1 MDLPQA
7 FYFKAGKPAVLLL
20 HTFSGTPNDVRVMG
34 RSLQKRGYTVLG
46 PMFTGHGTADPQ
58 QIFQTGNP
66 DRWWQDTS
74 EAIQQLTADGHSQI
88 AVFGESL
95 GGLFAMKAL
104 TQSDNV
110 VAGGTINTPLF
121 PVDTSRVAKRFLEEC
136 RKWYQKQQLAAYEI
150 ASKMQFLS
158 EHINPMLASIGEY
171 TQPIHD
177 ELNGVV
183 KPTFIAQGDADELL
197 DRNIGQR
204 LADYLSV
211 SAPVT
216 YQHYPGAPHVM
227 TYSPQ
232 GRQLNEDI
240 GNFLETVMPM
250 EFRQND

>member
-46 PMFTGHGTADPQ
+46 PMFTGHGTVDPQ

-66 DRWWQDTS
+66 AHWWQDTVK
-74 EAIQQLTADGHSQI
+74 AIQQLTADGHNQI

-104 TQSDNV
+104 TQSENV
-110 VAGGTINTPLF
+110 VTGGTIDTPLF

-136 RKWYQKQQLAAYEI
+136 QSWYQKQRLTTDEI
-150 ASKMQFLS
+150 ISKMQFLS
-158 EHINPMLASIGEY
+158 ENINPMLASIGEY

-177 ELNGVV
+177 ELSGLT
-183 KPTFIAQGDADELL
+183 KPVFIAQGDADELL
-197 DRNIGQR
+197 DRSMGQR

-216 YQHYPGAPHVM
+216 YRHYPGAPHVM
-227 TYSPQ
+227 TFSPQ
-232 GRQLNEDI
+232 GRQLNTDI
-240 GNFLETVMPM
+240 GDFLETVMPV
-250 EFRQND
+250 ESRRND